1 MIQNKTSKLKKFF
14 LLGAIFVFS
23 LSFSLS
29 AESKTEYQINQ
40 EIKTLNQDIKSNKD
54 KLDEIESKREEY
66 ARKIREAQKEK
77 ATLENQMA
85 ILDNRIAKTEIEIE
99 ALNMEIKKVN
109 LEVKKVKIGIENKES
124 EIENEKEKI
133 GSALKLLYKEGNT
146 STLEILLLNDSLT
159 DFLNKTR
166 YLEDINAEMGESLNR
181 LKQYKRDLEMEQ
193 KSLEDKNEE
202 LLVLRSDLENT
213 QAALEE
219 EKANKEFVLETTKS
233 SESEYQSML
242 ARAKKEQEQAAMEI
256 ANLEKE
262 VRAKMDEMTGKE
274 IEFNDQGFIWP
285 VPNKGITAYFHDPDY
300 PYRYLFEHP
309 AIDVRAGQA
318 TPIKAAAS
326 GYVAKVK
333 ISGTS
338 YGYIMIVHGD
348 GLSTVYG
355 HTSKSYVSEE
365 DYVVQ
370 GQTIGLSGGMPGTP
384 GSGSL
389 TTGPHLHFEVRKDGI
404 PVNPLEYL
412 P

>member
-1 MIQNKTSKLKKFF
+1 MSSRNIPKLKSF
-14 LLGAIFVFS
+14 LVLALILGLF
-23 LSFSLS
+23 LSFSFQ
-29 AESKTEYQINQ
+29 AESKTSSQLNQ
-40 EIKTLNQDIKSNKD
+40 EIRSLNQDIKASKG
-54 KLDEIESKREEY
+54 KLDSIEEKREEY
-66 ARKIREAQKEK
+66 TRRIRNIQKEK

-99 ALNMEIKKVN
+99 ALEMEVNKVSLEIKKV
-109 LEVKKVKIGIENKES
+109 KIEIENKEN

-133 GSALKLLYKEGNT
+133 ANTLKLLYKEGNAT
-146 STLEILLLNDSLT
+146 TLEILLLNDSLT

-166 YLEDINAEMGESLNR
+166 YLEDMNKEMGESLNK
-181 LKQYKRDLEMEQ
+181 LKQYKRDLEMEE

-202 LLVLRSDLENT
+202 LLVLKSDLKNT
-213 QAALEE
+213 KESLED
-219 EKANKEFVLETTKS
+219 EKKNKIFILEATRN

-242 ARAKKEQEQAAMEI
+242 AQAKKEQEQAAMEI
-256 ANLEKE
+256 ATLEKQ
-262 VRAKMDEMTGKE
+262 VRASINKLEGKKL
-274 IEFNDQGFIWP
+274 EFNDQGLIWP

-309 AIDVRAGQA
+309 AIDIRAGQG

-333 ISGTS
+333 IKGIS

-355 HTSKSYVSEE
+355 HTSKSYVKEE

-384 GSGSL
+384 GAGRL
-389 TTGPHLHFEVRKDGI
+389 TTGPHLHFEVRSNGI
-404 PVNPLEYL
+404 PVNALEYL